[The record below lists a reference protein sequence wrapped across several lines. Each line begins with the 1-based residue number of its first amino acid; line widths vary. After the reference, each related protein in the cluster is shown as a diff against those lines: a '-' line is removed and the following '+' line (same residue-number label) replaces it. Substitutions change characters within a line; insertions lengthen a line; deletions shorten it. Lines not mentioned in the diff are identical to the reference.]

1 MTPFEPALFRAKDK
15 QIVSE
20 SCFRSEADSSKCGGT
35 MAIVS
40 LRSIPGARFLRVN
53 LAPVV
58 TCLLLAGSVGAGAME
73 RRCAKVASLAGDAKS
88 LPNLH
93 AKVAEGENIKVVA
106 FGSSSTEG
114 TGYLPK
120 SEIFAS
126 VLGRELSKELLTPVE
141 IVNKGKGGDTIPK
154 MVARMER
161 DVIALKPDLVVWQLG
176 VNDVLQ
182 MDGVEGAISQMQSA
196 IDTLRAHGLPVVLV
210 DLQVAPMVDRDRDTP
225 VMQAAI
231 EKEGTRPGVLHFH
244 RQALMR
250 RMIETGDSTMDDL
263 VLKDG
268 LHMSQLGHLCTG
280 QLLARQIAHS
290 SLEVRVS
297 AR

>member
-1 MTPFEPALFRAKDK
+1 MAIEKLRLKPGRWFLRAKLTP
-15 QIVSE
+15 IFC
-20 SCFRSEADSSKCGGT
+20 CFLLSMSF
-35 MAIVS
+35 
-40 LRSIPGARFLRVN
+40 GA
-53 LAPVV
+53 P
-58 TCLLLAGSVGAGAME
+58 AME
-73 RRCAKVASLAGDAKS
+73 KRCAKAASVAGEAKS
-88 LPNLH
+88 LPDLH
-93 AKVAEGENIKVVA
+93 AKIAEGESIKVVA

-114 TGYLPK
+114 TGHLPK

-141 IVNKGKGGDTIPK
+141 VVNKGKGGDTIPK
-154 MVARMER
+154 MVARMES
-161 DVIALKPDLVVWQLG
+161 DVLAQKPDLVVWQLG

-182 MDGVEGAISQMQSA
+182 MEGVEGAISQMKTA

-231 EKEGTRPGVLHFH
+231 EKEGARAGVLHFH

-268 LHMSQLGHLCTG
+268 LHMSKLGHLCTG
-280 QLLARQIAHS
+280 QLLAQQIAKS

-297 AR
+297 TR

>member
-1 MTPFEPALFRAKDK
+1 M
-15 QIVSE
+15 
-20 SCFRSEADSSKCGGT
+20 
-35 MAIVS
+35 S
-40 LRSIPGARFLRVN
+40 LGA
-53 LAPVV
+53 
-58 TCLLLAGSVGAGAME
+58 SAME
-73 RRCAKVASLAGDAKS
+73 KRCAKVASVAGDAKS

-93 AKVAEGENIKVVA
+93 AKIAEGESIKVVA

-114 TGYLPK
+114 TGQLPK

-126 VLGRELSKELLTPVE
+126 VFGRELSKELLTPVE
-141 IVNKGKGGDTIPK
+141 VINKGKGGDTISK
-154 MVARMER
+154 MIARMER
-161 DVIALKPDLVVWQLG
+161 DVLAQKPDLVVWQLG

-182 MDGVEGAISQMQSA
+182 MEGVEAPISQMKAA

-210 DLQVAPMVDRDRDTP
+210 DLQAAPMVDRDKDTP

-231 EKEGTRPGVLHFH
+231 EKEGARPGVLHFH

-280 QLLARQIAHS
+280 QLLAQQIAKS
-290 SLEVRVS
+290 SLEVRIS